1 MLICF
6 PKVHKNNVNRVKAKG
21 KRGKVKFKAWLQLR
35 IKSVQ
40 NETKSFKTKQG
51 FHKGGPPLW
60 VFKQRLDVVLR
71 SSGDTGGLGEGW
83 T

>member
-1 MLICF
+1 M
-6 PKVHKNNVNRVKAKG
+6 HKNNVNRVKAKG

-35 IKSVQ
+35 INSVQ
-40 NETKSFKTKQG
+40 NEMKSFKTEQG
-51 FHKGGPPLW
+51 AHKGRPPLR

-71 SSGDTGGLGEGW
+71 SSGDTGGLGDGR